1 MAFDLPPVGFYFAL
15 SFDGSGTDYKDAA
28 FQEVSGL
35 NMSLETK
42 EVVEGGRNDYTHHL
56 PVRAKYN
63 ELVLSRGL
71 ITKGSDISNWITNT
85 IQGGLREQIITK
97 TITLHLLN
105 EKASPLSTWTFNNA
119 FPVKWEISNL
129 NAERSSL
136 VIERLTFKYS
146 YFKKV

>member
-15 SFDGSGTDYKDAA
+15 SFDGSGNNHTDAA

-35 NMSLETK
+35 NVSLETK
-42 EVVEGGRNDYTHHL
+42 EIVEGGQNEYTYHL

-71 ITKGSDISNWITNT
+71 ITEGSDLSDWIEETL
-85 IQGGLREQIITK
+85 QGGLRDRITTR

-105 EKASPLSTWTFNNA
+105 EEASPLSTWTFNNA
-119 FPVKWEISNL
+119 YPVKWEISNL

-136 VIERLTFKYS
+136 VIESLTFRYNS
-146 YFKKV
+146 FKRF